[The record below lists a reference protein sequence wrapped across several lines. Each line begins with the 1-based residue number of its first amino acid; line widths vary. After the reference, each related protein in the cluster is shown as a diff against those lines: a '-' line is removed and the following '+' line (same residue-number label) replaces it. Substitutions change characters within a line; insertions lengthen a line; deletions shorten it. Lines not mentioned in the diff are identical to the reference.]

1 MFGLSL
7 YTIYIKSLIGFGM
20 IATAFWAIF
29 EVWVIASF
37 FWAYIDE
44 KKWQLPKPLEFV
56 FCKFWSI
63 MLEEYSGDNG
73 SDKDLPGY
81 KNLIESI
88 NSSNW
93 CGNDWKDDLPPG
105 GRVCLVSFGFI
116 GRVLLSW
123 VIAAL
128 WPIIL
133 AAVSFWAT
141 LRSLRFIRRTQK
153 TVVKVAKVAHKH
165 GQNGNIEKVP
175 TNHLEW

>member
-7 YTIYIKSLIGFGM
+7 MSVYVSCLLGFGM
-20 IATAFWAIF
+20 LFTAFWAIF
-29 EVWVIASF
+29 EIWVIASF

-44 KKWQLPKPLEFV
+44 KKWQLPKPLEFL
-56 FCKFWSI
+56 FCEYWSMI
-63 MLEEYSGDNG
+63 LEEYSQG
-73 SDKDLPGY
+73 DLPGY

-105 GRVCLVSFGFI
+105 GRICLASYGFI
-116 GRVLLSW
+116 GRVLSAW
-123 VIAAL
+123 IIAAL

-133 AAVSFWAT
+133 AAVFFLAI